1 MADED
6 TSREPHPGSAEA
18 VGRYG
23 ERTAGGAASF
33 RCAAYGEVAAVVKPL
48 QAGAEA
54 DMGLP
59 LGRQRQRADVV
70 IIDYWL
76 GSTCWMA
83 VNAERWARIE
93 AVLSAERPD
102 SAALHAIDSELAP
115 FCAASAGP
123 AIAVTA
129 GAAPSSLTAPST
141 TTPTANARPGTAR

>member
-33 RCAAYGEVAAVVKPL
+33 RCAAYGE
-48 QAGAEA
+48 
-54 DMGLP
+54 
-59 LGRQRQRADVV
+59 
-70 IIDYWL
+70 
-76 GSTCWMA
+76 A

-102 SAALHAIDSELAP
+102 SAALHAIDWELAP

-129 GAAPSSLTAPST
+129 GAAPSSLTAPLRLHRRRMPSRA
-141 TTPTANARPGTAR
+141 PPDDR